1 MDAKQE
7 NRLMAVLEL
16 KIDRFTPRPGL
27 GPILAFPLRPG
38 LGPTLAS
45 PPLGLA
51 WELRTTD

>member
-51 WELRTTD
+51 WVLRKTD